1 MTHAPETPP
10 RKRLSHA
17 EGVRA
22 ACILFEL
29 NTRESDILEMAER
42 AGVAPGALAPDGGGR
57 PADRAV
63 LLEEWRGFVHAAVTY
78 GLMAEAPNA
87 VVADYLRATR
97 ELLGRLGHA
106 AERIDAFIDDTF
118 AAYIR
123 LMAQNRQKECPARFY
138 ARVLGVEDLSSLPSE
153 RTAFLAGMMAITL
166 CAVLDKFANYEF
178 SAD

>member
-1 MTHAPETPP
+1 MTQTPDTP
-10 RKRLSHA
+10 ARKCLSRM

-22 ACILFEL
+22 ACLLFEL

-42 AGVAPGALAPDGGGR
+42 AGIAPGAVAPDGTGH
-57 PADRAV
+57 PADKAT
-63 LLEEWRGFVHAAVTY
+63 LLREWRGFVHAAVTY

-97 ELLGRLGHA
+97 ELLGRLGHP
-106 AERIDAFIDDTF
+106 AESIDAFIDETF

-123 LMAQNRQKECPARFY
+123 LMAQNRQKECPAHFY
-138 ARVLGVEDLSSLPSE
+138 ARVLGVEDISRLPSE
-153 RTAFLAGMMAITL
+153 RTAFLAGMMAITM
-166 CAVLDKFANYEF
+166 CAVLDKFGNYDF